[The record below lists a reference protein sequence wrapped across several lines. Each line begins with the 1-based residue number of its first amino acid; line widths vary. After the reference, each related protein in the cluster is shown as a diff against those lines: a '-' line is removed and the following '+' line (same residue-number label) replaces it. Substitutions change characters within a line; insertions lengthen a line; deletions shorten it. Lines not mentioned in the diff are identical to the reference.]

1 MRSSVKYQE
10 WCSTEFRLF
19 DLPTPAVRT
28 KVNQEKENV
37 SCLMKEK
44 ESIKLVRESSSGD
57 NIFDAERQVFS
68 KNSDGT
74 VKRSVI
80 KETYA
85 RVTLREKR
93 KSEDEVSGYGQIK
106 RARKISNILDHTSGK
121 DKQKKASL
129 MAKIIDHEGP
139 EFGANLEKESKVL
152 QAKKKLNPEQT
163 ASMMTNSGST
173 DYSWRVNRTVFL
185 NTLGYSPISSQ
196 KEVEKVRKR
205 IMAVNKEDWAFLK
218 MNIYQNKQGKLTFAN
233 FTLPSVV

>member
-106 RARKISNILDHTSGK
+106 RARKI
-121 DKQKKASL
+121 
-129 MAKIIDHEGP
+129 
-139 EFGANLEKESKVL
+139 
-152 QAKKKLNPEQT
+152 
-163 ASMMTNSGST
+163 T
-173 DYSWRVNRTVFL
+173 D
-185 NTLGYSPISSQ
+185 
-196 KEVEKVRKR
+196 RK
-205 IMAVNKEDWAFLK
+205 
-218 MNIYQNKQGKLTFAN
+218 
-233 FTLPSVV
+233 SVV